1 MKKKGIIAL
10 ALTAALALGAL
21 TGCGNTTAKETT
33 GSTDAAAETA
43 KASETADSEAAGS
56 ETAVSGETRVVK
68 LGLTGVIYEDI
79 WNPIKEELAKEGI
92 DLEYVQFSDYSLP
105 NEALNAGEIDINA
118 FQHHA
123 YFNNDVE
130 KNGYDITPIADTF
143 IIAMNLYSD
152 KVKSVDEIKDGDV
165 IAIPDD
171 ASNGGRALKVLAS
184 AGLITLKA
192 EACANPT
199 VADIDTYNVKIEIK
213 EMGAADIPSVLP
225 DVTAAV
231 VNGNYALDYGIDP
244 STAIFEEKDY
254 DDDSYFCLMAV
265 RSSDA
270 DDAVYKR
277 IVELFQSETTKQI
290 FQDEFN
296 GYFVPAWEVQK

>member
-1 MKKKGIIAL
+1 MNDVSLEIEKGEIFGIIGFSGAGKSTL
-10 ALTAALALGAL
+10 VRCINLLERPTSGKVFIGDEELTAMSPAELRQHRKKIGMIFQQFNLFASRTVYDNVAFPLKGSNL
-21 TGCGNTTAKETT
+21 TKEQ
-33 GSTDAAAETA
+33 
-43 KASETADSEAAGS
+43 
-56 ETAVSGETRVVK
+56 
-68 LGLTGVIYEDI
+68 
-79 WNPIKEELAKEGI
+79 N
-92 DLEYVQFSDYSLP
+92 VQ
-105 NEALNAGEIDINA
+105 
-118 FQHHA
+118 
-123 YFNNDVE
+123 
-130 KNGYDITPIADTF
+130 
-143 IIAMNLYSD
+143 
-152 KVKSVDEIKDGDV
+152 
-165 IAIPDD
+165 
-171 ASNGGRALKVLAS
+171 
-184 AGLITLKA
+184 
-192 EACANPT
+192 
-199 VADIDTYNVKIEIK
+199 IEIK

-265 RSSDA
+265 RSSDV

>member
-1 MKKKGIIAL
+1 MSQLIRFEHVSRVFHNDGREFAAVNDVSLEIEKGEIFGIIGPSGAGKSTL
-10 ALTAALALGAL
+10 VRCINLLERPTSGKVFIGDEELTAMSPAELRQHRKKIGMIFQQFNLFASRTVYDNVAFPLKGSNL
-21 TGCGNTTAKETT
+21 TKEQ
-33 GSTDAAAETA
+33 
-43 KASETADSEAAGS
+43 
-56 ETAVSGETRVVK
+56 
-68 LGLTGVIYEDI
+68 
-79 WNPIKEELAKEGI
+79 N
-92 DLEYVQFSDYSLP
+92 VQ
-105 NEALNAGEIDINA
+105 
-118 FQHHA
+118 
-123 YFNNDVE
+123 
-130 KNGYDITPIADTF
+130 
-143 IIAMNLYSD
+143 
-152 KVKSVDEIKDGDV
+152 
-165 IAIPDD
+165 
-171 ASNGGRALKVLAS
+171 
-184 AGLITLKA
+184 
-192 EACANPT
+192 
-199 VADIDTYNVKIEIK
+199 IEIK